1 MNIFSNHPLFYF
13 LVHKL
18 KPGDINVV
26 AAFGDSVTAG
36 NGADADNLLEVVLNA
51 RGHSW
56 R

>member
-1 MNIFSNHPLFYF
+1 MQLIFDIFF
-13 LVHKL
+13 CTVHKL

-26 AAFGDSVTAG
+26 AAFGDSITSG
-36 NGADADNLLEVVLNA
+36 NGADADNLLEVILNA